1 MTAASSTTSRRLVL
15 LLLATVVA
23 LLSLTGP
30 ALAHVTVRTDNP
42 TANGYGVYTVRVPT
56 ERDDA
61 STTTIEVQIPEGL
74 TVHSYE
80 PVPGWEIEIGET
92 VITISGGAIEPGQFQ
107 DFRFS
112 ARNPEEATALRFAA
126 IQTYDS
132 GEVVEWT
139 GGEGADKPASMVELV
154 AADADDAH
162 GHSASDDDAAE
173 DATTEDSATEDSATE
188 DAAAEDAMT
197 EDTTDEDTGES
208 TDEATTAGTGSGLAV
223 AALVVGLAGAGLG
236 GTALAR
242 AGRS

>member
-1 MTAASSTTSRRLVL
+1 MTAASSSTSRRLVL

-139 GGEGADKPASMVELV
+139 GEEGADKPASMVELV

-162 GHSASDDDAAE
+162 GHSASDDAAE
-173 DATTEDSATEDSATE
+173 DATTEDSATEDAAAE
-188 DAAAEDAMT
+188 DAAAEDA
-197 EDTTDEDTGES
+197 GES
-208 TDEATTAGTGSGLAV
+208 TDDAATAGTGSGLAV

>member
-1 MTAASSTTSRRLVL
+1 MIAASSSTSRRLVL

-61 STTTIEVQIPEGL
+61 ATTTIEVQIPEGL

-139 GGEGADKPASMVELV
+139 GGEGAAAKKTCQARPGV
-154 AADADDAH
+154 AAR
-162 GHSASDDDAAE
+162 
-173 DATTEDSATEDSATE
+173 
-188 DAAAEDAMT
+188 
-197 EDTTDEDTGES
+197 
-208 TDEATTAGTGSGLAV
+208 V
-223 AALVVGLAGAGLG
+223 
-236 GTALAR
+236 R
-242 AGRS
+242 WRK